1 MRLSSRLT
9 CESGYHA
16 STATE
21 YAAAFRK
28 ALSLEP
34 KEAQAMR
41 LRARKSAQR
50 FSNAAFAK
58 KWIANLYELVR
69 TANVT
74 GPS

>member
-1 MRLSSRLT
+1 
-9 CESGYHA
+9 
-16 STATE
+16 
-21 YAAAFRK
+21 
-28 ALSLEP
+28 
-34 KEAQAMR
+34 MR